1 MNQVK
6 NIISK
11 YEKMR
16 DIVILLSRVTLGVI
30 FIYASYD
37 KIIDPI
43 SFANSI
49 TQYHIS
55 PVQLN
60 NLAALIIPWLEFVVG
75 VCLLFGVFIQGS
87 SSLTIILLLWFI
99 FILSQAL
106 FRGISIDCGCFNLG
120 ESSESVKLRAD
131 MINRII
137 QDILLLFLAFLV
149 KYGKKK

>member
-16 DIVILLSRVTLGVI
+16 DVVIFLSRIILGVI

-60 NLAALIIPWLEFVVG
+60 NLAALIIPWLEFVIG
-75 VCLLFGVFIQGS
+75 ICLLFGFFIQGA
-87 SSLTIILLLWFI
+87 SSLTIVLILWFI

-106 FRGISIDCGCFNLG
+106 AR
-120 ESSESVKLRAD
+120 
-131 MINRII
+131 
-137 QDILLLFLAFLV
+137 
-149 KYGKKK
+149 

>member
-16 DIVILLSRVTLGVI
+16 DVVIFLSRIILGVI

-60 NLAALIIPWLEFVVG
+60 NLAALIIPWLEFVIG
-75 VCLLFGVFIQGS
+75 ICLLFGFFIQGA
-87 SSLTIILLLWFI
+87 SSLTIVLILWFI

-106 FRGISIDCGCFNLG
+106 ARGISLDCGCFNLG
-120 ESSESVKLRAD
+120 ETSESVKLRAD
-131 MINRII
+131 MINRIV
-137 QDILLLFLAFLV
+137 QDIVLLFLALLV
-149 KYGKKK
+149 KFGKKK